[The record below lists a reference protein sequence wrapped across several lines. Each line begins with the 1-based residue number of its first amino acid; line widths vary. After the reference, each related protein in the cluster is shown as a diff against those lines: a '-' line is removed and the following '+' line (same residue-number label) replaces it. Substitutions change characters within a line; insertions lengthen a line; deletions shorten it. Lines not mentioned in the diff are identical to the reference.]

1 MLSDKP
7 KVQPSNW
14 LIFIVFLGWVITTTG
29 AGVFVKAWLVL
40 VPFPFFVT
48 FAQACLGTI
57 LTFAYLQF
65 TGNLILKPSY
75 AGASNFDIACVFGGH
90 TIGTFLTNY
99 ANIGSSASFVNTLK
113 ACDPLFA
120 VIGAKYVLNQE
131 FSFLTY
137 VSLVVIVG
145 AIILACTTEF
155 NFQFMGFVNA
165 MVSTGL
171 FVLRAIYTKKIMK
184 TKTLDGQN
192 IFLHITM
199 VTTFIFGLLSIPECL
214 GAIFEENWDTY
225 YDSVPILFYASL
237 SHWGYNI
244 LAFWLVMYL
253 EPVTYSVGNSI
264 KRLVTIFSSIL
275 YFRNPV
281 SFFNGFSSIVAVIGV
296 LMYSIEEE
304 KRNAKQSVI

>member
-75 AGASNFDIACVFGGH
+75 AGASNFDIACVFGGRTALDPDSSHLVGH

-113 ACDPLFA
+113 VRD
-120 VIGAKYVLNQE
+120 
-131 FSFLTY
+131 
-137 VSLVVIVG
+137 
-145 AIILACTTEF
+145 
-155 NFQFMGFVNA
+155 
-165 MVSTGL
+165 
-171 FVLRAIYTKKIMK
+171 
-184 TKTLDGQN
+184 
-192 IFLHITM
+192 
-199 VTTFIFGLLSIPECL
+199 L
-214 GAIFEENWDTY
+214 G
-225 YDSVPILFYASL
+225 
-237 SHWGYNI
+237 
-244 LAFWLVMYL
+244 
-253 EPVTYSVGNSI
+253 
-264 KRLVTIFSSIL
+264 
-275 YFRNPV
+275 
-281 SFFNGFSSIVAVIGV
+281 
-296 LMYSIEEE
+296 
-304 KRNAKQSVI
+304 